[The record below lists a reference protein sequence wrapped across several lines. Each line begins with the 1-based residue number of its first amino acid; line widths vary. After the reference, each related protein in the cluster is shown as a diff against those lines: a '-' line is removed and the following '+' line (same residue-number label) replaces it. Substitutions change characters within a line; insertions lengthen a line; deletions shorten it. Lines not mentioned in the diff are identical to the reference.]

1 MNAST
6 EACLARGSATGSLS
20 VRTCAFNL
28 AVPADSSNDCVIEK
42 LEWTS
47 TLERVDVAFFGRVS
61 RCVLG
66 DSRAP
71 VSKPQKLG
79 PFRNR
84 RWRGTNEA
92 EGPRCALLIRSAS
105 RCIRRGG
112 RFRVRVSVF
121 EPSFAWETDYL
132 QICQNT
138 SLWCLFQFSPLIF
151 STELSFL

>member
-1 MNAST
+1 M
-6 EACLARGSATGSLS
+6 
-20 VRTCAFNL
+20 RTCAFNL
-28 AVPADSSNDCVIEK
+28 AVPADCFKRLRDREARMDELRSSESGS
-42 LEWTS
+42 LSSAE
-47 TLERVDVAFFGRVS
+47 LS

-112 RFRVRVSVF
+112 GFRVRVSVY
-121 EPSFAWETDYL
+121 ERSFAWETDYL
-132 QICQNT
+132 RIGQDT
-138 SLWCLFQFSPLIF
+138 SNFFYKDFVPLKQY
-151 STELSFL
+151 SGEL